1 MKCPNCASKTRTID
15 TRQYIEPNADF
26 YWVFRRTRCNE
37 CLTITR
43 TVEVPQETWTK
54 VFDFYNANQPSTT
67 DDEQDDQ
74 NA

>member
-1 MKCPNCASKTRTID
+1 MKCPNCGKKTRTID

-26 YWVFRRTRCNE
+26 YWVFRRTRCGE

-54 VFDFYNANQPSTT
+54 FFDFYNANQPS
-67 DDEQDDQ
+67 EPEKDDQ

>member
-1 MKCPNCASKTRTID
+1 MKCPNCSSKTRTID

-43 TVEVPQETWTK
+43 TVEVTQETWTK
-54 VFDFYNANQPSTT
+54 VFDFYNANQPT
-67 DDEQDDQ
+67 DEQDPE

>member
-1 MKCPNCASKTRTID
+1 MKCPNCSAKTRTID

-26 YWVFRRTRCNE
+26 YWVFRRTRCGE

-54 VFDFYNANQPSTT
+54 VFHFYNANQPSEP
-67 DDEQDDQ
+67 EQDDQ

>member
-1 MKCPNCASKTRTID
+1 MKCPKCSAKTRTID

-26 YWVFRRTRCNE
+26 YWVFRRTRCGE

-54 VFDFYNANQPSTT
+54 VFDFYNANQHSEP
-67 DDEQDDQ
+67 EHDDQ
-74 NA
+74 DA

>member
-1 MKCPNCASKTRTID
+1 MKCPNCSAKTRTID
-15 TRQYIEPNADF
+15 TRQYIEPDADF

-54 VFDFYNANQPSTT
+54 FFDFYNANQPS
-67 DDEQDDQ
+67 EPEKDDQ